1 MQQNNSKIW
10 GTAVVVTG
18 SASHRLRSHSR
29 PHQYALILSLSAL
42 AAGCGGAG
50 SSAGRDTAQVTPT
63 QPTSST
69 PTLDYPGPALFT
81 LGTRGVFLPSEGS
94 GGSAISIDPSLPPG
108 LTIDSSTGA
117 ITGTAT
123 EPSPARDYQVSVIAS
138 RAISVNLTLEVTSG
152 PLFYPSPALL
162 QVGYPMMP
170 LTPTGTDF
178 LTGFYVS
185 PALPEGISIDPVT
198 GIISG
203 TPTKPSPPTYYVISG
218 ADSEFYREY
227 GLTLRVGDS
236 APSTTSTAGFECVHS
251 GGFVGTFKADSTSAN
266 YGLIAIAFTPDGR
279 AHARV
284 QDLSTNETIDS
295 DGQDGLSGAADGSFT
310 VTFAAPSDVSING
323 NFTGPDVI
331 SGTVMEGTVAKPFVA
346 MRLGGSS
353 TADYRYTGGFGNDN
367 GYRVDFGT
375 VDVTGSNLSGTGY
388 QMNYVDA
395 QSVLTNREL
404 SFGTTLSD
412 GMFVVTVDGST
423 STSKYTAGQPTL
435 NLGDPYDA
443 LLFLE
448 STGCV
453 LN

>member
-10 GTAVVVTG
+10 GTAVVVTRG
-18 SASHRLRSHSR
+18 ASHRLRSHSR

-50 SSAGRDTAQVTPT
+50 SSAGRDSAQVTPT

-81 LGTRGVFLPSEGS
+81 
-94 GGSAISIDPSLPPG
+94 
-108 LTIDSSTGA
+108 
-117 ITGTAT
+117 
-123 EPSPARDYQVSVIAS
+123 
-138 RAISVNLTLEVTSG
+138 
-152 PLFYPSPALL
+152 
-162 QVGYPMMP
+162 VG
-170 LTPTGTDF
+170 
-178 LTGFYVS
+178 
-185 PALPEGISIDPVT
+185 
-198 GIISG
+198 
-203 TPTKPSPPTYYVISG
+203 
-218 ADSEFYREY
+218 
-227 GLTLRVGDS
+227 
-236 APSTTSTAGFECVHS
+236 
-251 GGFVGTFKADSTSAN
+251 TSAN

-295 DGQDGLSGAADGSFT
+295 DGQDGLSGAADGSFS
-310 VTFAAPSDVSING
+310 VTFPAPSDVSLNG

-375 VDVTGSNLSGTGY
+375 VDVTGSKLSGTGY

-423 STSKYTAGQPTL
+423 STSEYTAGQPTL